1 MVSEDV
7 RKIVGR
13 KRTLEILELLSE
25 QGTLNYSEIEDTI
38 DSSSETISTALKQ
51 LVNHGLVQR
60 IEQSSRNV
68 QYESTESGNELLD
81 TLEEIERILS
91 D

>member
-1 MVSEDV
+1 MASEDV
-7 RKIVGR
+7 RDLIGR

-38 DSSSETISTALKQ
+38 NSSSETISTALKL

-60 IEQSSRNV
+60 NEQSPRNV
-68 QYESTESGNELLD
+68 QYEPTESGNEILD
-81 TLEEIERILS
+81 ILEEIDRILS